1 MISRPLL
8 AKKAISKPQ
17 KKQML
22 SLEVYFAQIKIQ
34 KEEQESS
41 QYFLDCEDSDLIESD
56 ETSSSFSSPEEKSKQ
71 FSFR

>member
-34 KEEQESS
+34 KEE
-41 QYFLDCEDSDLIESD
+41 
-56 ETSSSFSSPEEKSKQ
+56 
-71 FSFR
+71 